1 MRRNSIEERPA
12 RREDL
17 AAWYRAL
24 LERQAESGLSVTDF
38 AASAGV
44 SAWTLYDWRRRLAG
58 SDGDRDAA
66 PRLVELSVVPSPP
79 ASMGTGIGVHL
90 RSGHR
95 LDVRAGF
102 DDHELRR
109 LIGVLE
115 SC

>member
-1 MRRNSIEERPA
+1 M
-12 RREDL
+12 
-17 AAWYRAL
+17 

-44 SAWTLYDWRRRLAG
+44 SAWTLYEWRRRLAG
-58 SDGDRDAA
+58 SVSGQDDS
-66 PRLVELSVVPSPP
+66 PRLVEVSVVPTST
-79 ASMGTGIGVHL
+79 STGTGIRVEL
-90 RSGHR
+90 RSGHC
-95 LDVRAGF
+95 LDVRTGF